1 MHTPIPKVLLDRA
14 DLLTE
19 YCQKMFPSL
28 APLAGPCFL
37 STIDTTIQ
45 ILDSRHAFVITG
57 DIPAMWLRDSAA
69 QVTNYIPY
77 AKESGSLR
85 SVLEGVIQEQAELV
99 CIDPYAN
106 AFNSSS
112 NGHGAKDNTLQNDR
126 VWERKYEVD
135 SLCAPIFLAH
145 RFWKETGFSTAFSKE
160 FHTALQKIAAVFAC
174 EQNHSNSPY
183 FFERPGCPADTLP
196 RGGKGDP
203 VAFTGMT
210 WSGFRPSDDRCAY
223 GYLVPANM
231 MACVALEKAAE
242 ISDSI
247 YRDAALSAQCRRIKE
262 EINAGIQQ
270 HAIVRHKKF
279 GEIYAYETDGTG
291 NYLLM
296 DDANSPSLLA
306 MPYLEYCSVD
316 DTLYQNTRRFIL
328 SSENPFYYQG
338 RYAHGIGS
346 PHTEKGYIWPIAL
359 IMQAITS
366 QDEEEICGCLTM
378 LAETHAGTNL
388 MHESFDPNAPEHYS
402 RPWFA
407 WANTL
412 FATLLEKLMDEN
424 FSPCSHRDIP
434 RIVL

>member
-1 MHTPIPKVLLDRA
+1 
-14 DLLTE
+14 
-19 YCQKMFPSL
+19 
-28 APLAGPCFL
+28 
-37 STIDTTIQ
+37 
-45 ILDSRHAFVITG
+45 
-57 DIPAMWLRDSAA
+57 
-69 QVTNYIPY
+69 
-77 AKESGSLR
+77 
-85 SVLEGVIQEQAELV
+85 
-99 CIDPYAN
+99 
-106 AFNSSS
+106 
-112 NGHGAKDNTLQNDR
+112 
-126 VWERKYEVD
+126 
-135 SLCAPIFLAH
+135 
-145 RFWKETGFSTAFSKE
+145 
-160 FHTALQKIAAVFAC
+160 
-174 EQNHSNSPY
+174 
-183 FFERPGCPADTLP
+183 
-196 RGGKGDP
+196 
-203 VAFTGMT
+203 
-210 WSGFRPSDDRCAY
+210 
-223 GYLVPANM
+223 

-366 QDEEEICGCLTM
+366 QNEEEICGCLTM

-424 FSPCSHRDIP
+424 FNPCSHRDIP